1 VKRQERIPVR
11 SPLRLSPLCLSALAV
26 TVLAALPALAT
37 AARMS
42 LVYDEQE
49 AVRALT
55 TTAGPGMPLS
65 AERGLLRQDPG
76 PGGILDPQ
84 GRDGQFR
91 VAKISASVLL
101 PLSAEGMAN
110 RIRAEIDHP
119 KEPNSSGLVSI
130 DEIGNPFNDGRVR
143 ITYAWHTVRG
153 VRIRVSSINKLV
165 ITKYGYKVVRGPVPL
180 PRVDPGGPASRLSKA
195 LELLSGIPH
204 PAGGNYAERVQFYVA
219 PAFMSSIALG
229 RGPHHNLGN
238 DGKPHR
244 ATWRG
249 VMPALARAGGVWLE
263 MYHYT
268 RAGGVTAATSAEWRA
283 APGVFSRYLVRFAG
297 DPTRL
302 HMMMTEAHAM
312 PPGASSTCGEPMAC
326 QWSLADSTGAG
337 RLMLANGPGGYRL
350 GSQATAWRAEFNRLL
365 AP

>member
-1 VKRQERIPVR
+1 MR
-11 SPLRLSPLCLSALAV
+11 SPLRPRPLCLGALAV
-26 TVLAALPALAT
+26 TALAALPGPAS
-37 AARMS
+37 AAPMS
-42 LVYDEQE
+42 LVYDQQE

-55 TTAGPGMPLS
+55 SPSGPGTPLS
-65 AERGLLRQDPG
+65 GDRGLLRQDPG
-76 PGGILDPQ
+76 PGGIFDPQ

-91 VAKISASVLL
+91 VGKISASVLL

-119 KEPNSSGLVSI
+119 KEPNSSGLVSV
-130 DEIGNPFNDGRVR
+130 DEIGNAFNDGRTR
-143 ITYAWHTVRG
+143 ITYAWHSVRG
-153 VRIRVSSINKLV
+153 VRIRVASTNRLV
-165 ITKYGYKVVRGPVPL
+165 ITKHGYRIVRGRAPL
-180 PRVDPGGPASRLSKA
+180 PRIDPDGPASRLSQA
-195 LELLSGIPH
+195 LEVLSGIPY

-268 RAGGVTAATSAEWRA
+268 HAGGVTPATSAEWRA

-297 DPTRL
+297 DPTRV
-302 HMMMTEAHAM
+302 HMMMSEAHAM
-312 PPGASSTCGEPMAC
+312 PHGAPAGCGDPMSC
-326 QWSLADSTGAG
+326 QWNLAESTPAG
-337 RLMLANGPGGYRL
+337 RMVLSNGPGGYRL
-350 GSQATAWRAEFNRLL
+350 GSQAGAWRAEFNQMP